1 VAFFVAAIAVAFA
14 ALSHGVPA
22 IARPVAA
29 AESDGFAAAVVV
41 AADFVVVEPGAAAA
55 GGVKSLGVEKKP

>member
-1 VAFFVAAIAVAFA
+1 MAFFVAAIAVAFA

-29 AESDGFAAAVVV
+29 DGFAAAVVV
-41 AADFVVVEPGAAAA
+41 AADFVVEPDAAAA

>member
-29 AESDGFAAAVVV
+29 DGFAAAVVV
-41 AADFVVVEPGAAAA
+41 AV
-55 GGVKSLGVEKKP
+55 